1 MPDKQEQ
8 IQKSVDAVVDQIL
21 EANKN
26 AEQVEKAMPASTPAN
41 GGEDKIQSGSPMTE
55 EQRLMEEKKKEE
67 EAKKAKEQEEADA
80 VAKAKKE
87 EEEKKKKKDKDE
99 DEDDKPA
106 FMKKSIEELSAHLD
120 EEELELVKAWREEK
134 QAEEAAAQPIAKS
147 QEAAPQTTLQEDI
160 AKTFTKSL
168 NDAIEPLRKAL
179 TEKDELIKAL
189 NAKVEKIAS
198 QPAYDRRSVSN
209 LETLEKSGSSEQVI
223 SKSQVTEKML
233 QLQMAG
239 NDGVTS
245 HHIAEFEATGNISD
259 ALVKAKVFKAL
270 NIN

>member
-21 EANKN
+21 EANKT
-26 AEQVEKAMPASTPAN
+26 ADQVAKAMPASTPAN
-41 GGEDKIQSGSPMTE
+41 GGQDAIRSGSPMTE

-87 EEEKKKKKDKDE
+87 EDEKKKKKDDDK

-106 FMKKSIEELSAHLD
+106 FMKKSIEELAAHLD
-120 EEELELVKAWREEK
+120 EEELELVKAWREDK
-134 QAEEAAAQPIAKS
+134 QAEEAAAPPIAKS
-147 QEAAPQTTLQEDI
+147 QEAQPTLQEDI
-160 AKTFTKSL
+160 AKSFKKTL
-168 NDAIEPLRKAL
+168 DEALEPLRKTL
-179 TEKDELIKAL
+179 TEKDEIIKAL
-189 NAKVEKIAS
+189 NDKVEKIAS

-209 LETLEKSGSSEQVI
+209 LETLEKSGSKEQVL
-223 SKSQVTEKML
+223 SKSQVSEKML

-239 NDGVTS
+239 EGVTS

-259 ALVKAKVFKAL
+259 TLVKAKVFKAL

>member
-21 EANKN
+21 EANKT
-26 AEQVEKAMPASTPAN
+26 AEQVEKAMPASSPAN
-41 GGEDKIQSGSPMTE
+41 GGEDHIRSGSPMTE

-80 VAKAKKE
+80 VEKAKKE
-87 EEEKKKKKDKDE
+87 KEEKDKKKDDE
-99 DEDDKPA
+99 DKDEDDKPA
-106 FMKKSIEELSAHLD
+106 FMKKSVEELSAHLD
-120 EEELELVKAWREEK
+120 EEELELIKAWREEK

-147 QEAAPQTTLQEDI
+147 QEAQPTLQEDL
-160 AKTFTKSL
+160 AKSFKKAL
-168 NDAIEPLRKAL
+168 DEAIEPLRKTL

-189 NAKVEKIAS
+189 NDKVEKIAS

-223 SKSQVTEKML
+223 SKSQVTDKML

-239 NDGVTS
+239 DQGVTS

-259 ALVKAKVFKAL
+259 TLVKAKVFKAL